1 VSDVLLIARALNF
14 SAKRHAKQKRKG
26 DAQEPYV
33 NHLAEVAELVATA
46 TEGRDANLVA
56 AAVLHD
62 TVEDTATLPGELASI
77 FNADVAGLVAE
88 VTDDKRLDK
97 AERKK
102 LQVEHAAA
110 IGARAPRFSNWRIK
124 RRICARWPRAP
135 RPAGAWNADAT
146 ISPGPMPWHRDC
158 VAPIPGS
165 KHDSMKRRSCLN
177 GRCGEALRHCSSC
190 CSTISSLLRRRLLIK
205 TGRLRFEFQLSRV
218 VANNADFTF
227 GEPVRRLR
235 FDFQRECHL
244 RALSTLQLHNDS
256 I

>member
-1 VSDVLLIARALNF
+1 VSDVLLMARAWNF
-14 SAKRHAKQKRKG
+14 SAKRHAKQRRKG

-77 FNADVAGLVAE
+77 FNADVAALVAE

-110 IGARAPRFSNWRIK
+110 IS
-124 RRICARWPRAP
+124 PRAKILKLADKTSNLRSLVKSP
-135 RPAGAWNADAT
+135 PAGW
-146 ISPGPMPWHRDC
+146 
-158 VAPIPGS
+158 
-165 KHDSMKRRSCLN
+165 
-177 GRCGEALRHCSSC
+177 
-190 CSTISSLLRRRLLIK
+190 SLERRREYLAWANDVAQ
-205 TGRLRFEFQLSRV
+205 GLRG
-218 VANNADFTF
+218 ANPWLEA
-227 GEPVRRLR
+227 R
-235 FDFQRECHL
+235 FDEAAELLERSL
-244 RALSTLQLHNDS
+244 R
-256 I
+256 